1 MNADLI
7 SLNRTVFIPGLSK
20 DLSEE
25 EIIKRKTDLKK
36 IKKFLIRQTHT
47 ENDGEAEHFDSFCQ
61 MTFIQFLF
69 EAGMF
74 ESNQEIEKLSD
85 NEKKVGYQRY
95 INALSASVRGTGA
108 VFLKRATK
116 DVFTNNFNRRLLG
129 VHKANHDI
137 QMVVDQVG

>member
-1 MNADLI
+1 
-7 SLNRTVFIPGLSK
+7 
-20 DLSEE
+20 
-25 EIIKRKTDLKK
+25 
-36 IKKFLIRQTHT
+36 
-47 ENDGEAEHFDSFCQ
+47 

-74 ESNQEIEKLSD
+74 ESNQEIEKLTE
-85 NEKKVGYQRY
+85 NEKKVAYQRY

-137 QMVVDQVG
+137 QMVVDQVLC

>member
-1 MNADLI
+1 M
-7 SLNRTVFIPGLSK
+7 NRTVFVLGLSK

-25 EIIKRKTDLKK
+25 EVNQRKTDLKK

-47 ENDGEAEHFDSFCQ
+47 ENNEEDEQFDSFCK
-61 MTFIQFLF
+61 MTFIQYLY
-69 EAGMF
+69 EVGMF
-74 ESNQEIEKLSD
+74 ENDKEIKNFSD
-85 NEKKVGYQRY
+85 DEKKEAYHRY

-116 DVFTNNFNRRLLG
+116 DVFTNNFNRRLLA

-137 QMVVDQVG
+137 QIVVDQVW